1 MIKSKA
7 IQSKSRKK
15 INNRRKS
22 RELAMKS
29 IYRGLVNTFDLT
41 QIQKDIREDPDFI
54 RADEKF
60 YVEILK
66 GVFKNLET
74 LKLEITSYLDRSY
87 EELSP
92 IELSIIYSSLYE
104 LKYSLSVPYK
114 VVINEAIEVAK
125 SFGGVDGYKYI
136 NGILN
141 QAAEKIEKK
150 NLIKINKLQCLRM
163 KFIVFPN

>member
-29 IYRGLVNTFDLT
+29 IYRGLVNTFDLN

-104 LKYSLSVPYK
+104 LKYSPSVPYK

-141 QAAEKIEKK
+141 QAAEKNRKEEFNK
-150 NLIKINKLQCLRM
+150 NK
-163 KFIVFPN
+163 

>member
-1 MIKSKA
+1 MSESNKA
-7 IQSKSRKK
+7 NSRSRKK

-22 RELAMKS
+22 RELVMKS

-41 QIQKDIREDPDFI
+41 QIQKDIRDDPDFI

-74 LKLEITSYLDRSY
+74 LKIEITSYLDRSY

-104 LKYSLSVPYK
+104 LKYSPSVPYK
-114 VVINEAIEVAK
+114 VVINEAIEIAK
-125 SFGGVDGYKYI
+125 SFGGIDGYKYI
-136 NGILN
+136 NAILDK
-141 QAAEKIEKK
+141 AAEKNRKGE
-150 NLIKINKLQCLRM
+150 LNKS
-163 KFIVFPN
+163 K

>member
-1 MIKSKA
+1 MIDSK
-7 IQSKSRKK
+7 ITKSKSRKK

-22 RELAMKS
+22 RELVMKS

-41 QIQKDIREDPDFI
+41 QIQKDIRDDPDFI

-74 LKLEITSYLDRSY
+74 LKIEITSYLDRSY

-104 LKYSLSVPYK
+104 LKYSPSVPYK
-114 VVINEAIEVAK
+114 VVINEAIEIAK
-125 SFGGVDGYKYI
+125 SFGGIDGYKYI
-136 NGILN
+136 NAILDK
-141 QAAEKIEKK
+141 AAEKNRKGE
-150 NLIKINKLQCLRM
+150 LNKS
-163 KFIVFPN
+163 K

>member
-1 MIKSKA
+1 
-7 IQSKSRKK
+7 
-15 INNRRKS
+15 
-22 RELAMKS
+22 MKS
-29 IYRGLVNTFDLT
+29 IYRGLVNTFDLK
-41 QIQKDIREDPDFI
+41 QIQKDIRDDPDFI

-74 LKLEITSYLDRSY
+74 LKLEIISYIDRSY
-87 EELSP
+87 DELSP

-104 LKYSLSVPYK
+104 LKYSPSVPYK

-125 SFGGVDGYKYI
+125 SFGGIDGFKYI

-141 QAAEKIEKK
+141 QAAEKNRKEEFDK
-150 NLIKINKLQCLRM
+150 NK
-163 KFIVFPN
+163 

>member
-1 MIKSKA
+1 MIESKA

-29 IYRGLVNTFDLT
+29 IYRGLVNTFDLI

-141 QAAEKIEKK
+141 QAAEKNRKEEFNK
-150 NLIKINKLQCLRM
+150 NK
-163 KFIVFPN
+163 

>member
-1 MIKSKA
+1 MIESKA

-29 IYRGLVNTFDLT
+29 IYRGLVNTFDLN

-104 LKYSLSVPYK
+104 LKYSPSVPYK

-141 QAAEKIEKK
+141 QAAEKNRKEEFNK
-150 NLIKINKLQCLRM
+150 NK
-163 KFIVFPN
+163 

>member
-1 MIKSKA
+1 MIDSK
-7 IQSKSRKK
+7 ITKNKSRKK

-41 QIQKDIREDPDFI
+41 QIQKDIRDDPDFI

-74 LKLEITSYLDRSY
+74 LKIEITSYLDRSY

-104 LKYSLSVPYK
+104 LKYSPSVPYK
-114 VVINEAIEVAK
+114 VVINEAIEIAK
-125 SFGGVDGYKYI
+125 SFGGIDGYKYI
-136 NGILN
+136 NAILDK
-141 QAAEKIEKK
+141 AAEKNRKGE
-150 NLIKINKLQCLRM
+150 LNKS
-163 KFIVFPN
+163 K